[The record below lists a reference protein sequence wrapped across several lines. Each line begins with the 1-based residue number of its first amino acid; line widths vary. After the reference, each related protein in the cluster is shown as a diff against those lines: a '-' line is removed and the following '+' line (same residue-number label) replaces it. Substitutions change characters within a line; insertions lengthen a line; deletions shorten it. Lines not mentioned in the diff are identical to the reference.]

1 MEKLVQLTWNREPV
15 GPIPLGMLYVDK
27 TWEGKIATL
36 EPGYYK
42 LLANNDLTV
51 TAEGEDGRSFLIGEI
66 SFAGF
71 TPDTPEKVVQSLT
84 LIKENPIVGVILLG
98 VTLVSLSVTA
108 VSCSVEININN
119 CKGNCG
125 DQEN

>member
-1 MEKLVQLTWNREPV
+1 MEQGTCWPDPAWHALCRQDLGREDRHPR
-15 GPIPLGMLYVDK
+15 
-27 TWEGKIATL
+27 
-36 EPGYYK
+36 PGYYK